1 MARISAGIVNYGG
14 YDEVVRAVQSVFAH
28 TSQPLDLYLI
38 DNASPDGSGKQLAET
53 AFDRPVEVLCL
64 PENLGFGKGHNAV
77 LDRLTSEYHFV
88 LNPDVYIEEDTLVQL
103 CGWMDEHPDVVMATP
118 QLYFPEGGI
127 QHLPRRIPN
136 VLSLVARQVPGLG
149 FLQGFD
155 RHYTMQDE
163 DLTQVQDIQ
172 FCTGSFA
179 AVRTAAFKAAG
190 GFDPDYFMYVE
201 DADITRRALQK
212 GRVCLV
218 PQFRAVHAWHRDPA
232 KRPDAFMRQLKSM
245 MLYFRKWGFRLW

>member
-172 FCTGSFA
+172 FCTGSFF
-179 AVRTAAFKAAG
+179 VMRTETLRAIG